1 MSANEIAVM
10 FQNGSLEGANID
22 IAVLLHLT
30 GFKVAMKGRTFQC
43 LKYATQAMWRYQE
56 ALLIGNTN
64 WTVDINVDRESR
76 SQESVYEV
84 AILFQITPP
93 PKSIHRDS

>member
-1 MSANEIAVM
+1 MQHKPCGV
-10 FQNGSLEGANID
+10 
-22 IAVLLHLT
+22 
-30 GFKVAMKGRTFQC
+30 
-43 LKYATQAMWRYQE
+43 YQQ
-56 ALLIGNTN
+56 ALLIGTTN
-64 WTVDINVDRESR
+64 WTVAINVDRESR